1 MRSPTKYRTM
11 LYSMTGYGRVEHT
24 IGDKIF
30 LIEIR
35 SLNSKQ
41 LELQVK
47 LPALLRAYEP
57 DIRSMIVE
65 KLLRG
70 AIECSIFLKQTGGT
84 KPVILNTP
92 LIKAC
97 YEQLTTLAKELK
109 IEMPNMLGNILQI
122 PDIITPATDTL
133 VEVEWESLKQAIHKA
148 IELLRQ
154 HREQEGRSLEKDLVQ
169 RINNIVAQQT
179 AVDSLAPAR
188 KQRIKE
194 NLIRLLEEHAGKE
207 NYDANRLEQE
217 LIYYIEKIDITEE
230 QVRLKNHCD
239 YFLSA
244 IAEKEISK
252 GKKLSFILQ
261 EIGREIN
268 TTGSKA
274 NDAAMQKCVVI
285 MKDEMEKAKEQV
297 SNIL

>member
-1 MRSPTKYRTM
+1 M
-11 LYSMTGYGRVEHT
+11 LYSMTGYGRIEHT

-30 LIEIR
+30 LIELR

-57 DIRSMIVE
+57 EIRSLFAE

-70 AIECSIFLKQTGGT
+70 AIECSVFLKQNGGA
-84 KPVILNTP
+84 KPIMLNTS
-92 LIKAC
+92 LIKSF
-97 YEQLTTLAKELK
+97 YDQLTTLAKELK
-109 IEMPNMLGNILQI
+109 VDTPNMLNSILQI
-122 PDIITPATDTL
+122 PDAITPATDTL
-133 VEVEWESLKQAIHKA
+133 MQIEWESLKQALMKA
-148 IELLRQ
+148 IEMLRE
-154 HREQEGRSLEKDLVQ
+154 HRAQEGKTLEKDLIQ
-169 RINNIVAQQT
+169 RIKNILAQQSNID
-179 AVDSLAPAR
+179 ALAPIR
-188 KQRIKE
+188 KKRIKE
-194 NLIRLLEEHAGKE
+194 NLIRLLGEHVGKE

-230 QVRLKNHCD
+230 QVRLRSHCD
-239 YFLSA
+239 YFMSA
-244 IAEKEISK
+244 IAENEMSK

-274 NDAAMQKCVVI
+274 NDASMQKCVVI
-285 MKDEMEKAKEQV
+285 MKDELEKTKEQV